1 MPQGSF
7 FLASPMTPQSP
18 ASPLNTSALLA
29 LAAALCAPGW
39 VAYQTPP
46 SGTAIN
52 SFVAL
57 VGAAAALWA
66 LACARLDGAR
76 FAQGLCLGLIGFAVV
91 NAVVGTVQVFW
102 PQPIDHYLLARSAL
116 PGRATGNVRQPNLLG
131 TVLLWG
137 AIAWVAWASLDR
149 SARWRQAL
157 AAAGVGL
164 SMLVLVLSASRTGL
178 FLGLPVLV
186 LWGLFDRRLPK
197 PLRWLLVSA
206 PAMALAAG
214 GALHLWAQSSGTL
227 VGAEARLSV
236 EGMQSVSRWKILAD
250 AWTLIQTHPA
260 GVGWGEFNRAWT
272 LTPVSDRAPYFFD
285 HPHNLFLQLVVEL
298 GWVVGGGLSL
308 ALLGAYSWGTWRVWR
323 RPAADDG
330 EAVAQRAAWALVTV
344 VGLHSMMEYP
354 LWYPYF
360 LLPTLAAAA
369 VWFIPRAAWTWSP
382 VVRNATLAVGLGMAL
397 LTGLAAVEYRKVS
410 AIYAP
415 AADDGDSLVQRIVKG
430 HQTFFFSRQAD
441 YAAATALGVSPLA
454 LEAAERASHVLIDTR
469 LLIAWAKNLHAAGQT
484 DKARYLVARLQEFR
498 KPDGDAWM
506 AECEADPALWHCSP
520 PQGAY
525 TWRDF

>member
-1 MPQGSF
+1 MH
-7 FLASPMTPQSP
+7 
-18 ASPLNTSALLA
+18 LNTPRGLSLLLA
-29 LAAALCAPGW
+29 FSIACPTAMALQ
-39 VAYQTPP
+39 VPP
-46 SGTAIN
+46 SGTAIT
-52 SFVAL
+52 SFSALFVGSLVWFGLAANRASERTITVGLLLGLVAFAVWNAL
-57 VGAAAALWA
+57 VGAL
-66 LACARLDGAR
+66 
-76 FAQGLCLGLIGFAVV
+76 
-91 NAVVGTVQVFW
+91 QVFAN
-102 PQPIDHYLLARSAL
+102 PQHEFWLLARSAL

-137 AIAWVAWASLDR
+137 AIAWVAWAALDR
-149 SARWRQAL
+149 GARWRQAL

-186 LWGLFDRRLPK
+186 LWGLCDRRLPAS
-197 PLRWLLVSA
+197 LRLLLVGA
-206 PAMALAAG
+206 PLMALAAAG
-214 GALHLWAQSSGTL
+214 GLHLWAQASGTV

-236 EGMQSVSRWKILAD
+236 EGMQSGSRWKILAD
-250 AWTLIQTHPA
+250 AWALVQAHPA
-260 GVGWGEFNRAWT
+260 GVGWGEFNRVWT
-272 LTPVSDRAPYFFD
+272 LTPFPERAPHFFD
-285 HPHNLFLQLVVEL
+285 HPHNLFLQLIVEL
-298 GWVVGGGLSL
+298 GWVVGGGLSS
-308 ALLGAYSWGTWRVWR
+308 ALLGVYAWGTWRVWR
-323 RPAADDG
+323 RPTGSDD
-330 EAVAQRAAWALVTV
+330 EVVSRRAAWAIVSV

-360 LLPTLAAAA
+360 LLPTLAATA
-369 VWFIPRAAWTWSP
+369 VWLIPRSAWTWPP
-382 VVRNATLAVGLGMAL
+382 VLRNTVMAVGVGMLL
-397 LTGLAAVEYRKVS
+397 LTGVAVVEYRKVS

-415 AADDGDSLVQRIVKG
+415 SADDGDSLVQRIAKG

-441 YAAATALGVSPLA
+441 YAAATALGVHPLA

-506 AECEADPALWHCSP
+506 AECQGDPSLWHCTP